1 MLAIATQCTE
11 SYTYAL
17 SAQMPLVVQA
27 LRYAGNPEACF
38 IMAGDKSK
46 KVKDAF
52 KDYED
57 HLKGAGVKCHP
68 VFLDGL
74 ADNKKANPHEKDSN
88 LVIARM
94 QNAAWN
100 KARSLGA
107 EQLWNLESDILPEP
121 KTLRTLMGVL
131 DMDPGWYD
139 AAIATYPNQG
149 FIGGRGTPVNWICPN
164 AYPEERNIPLT
175 LTAKLQAR
183 DRRIKYLKASG
194 ENATEKEK
202 DEWKELEKELRQAPP
217 KGTIWQRSAVRWRMR
232 GWLDEAYPG
241 IGLGSV
247 VPIEWMGV
255 GCTLMS
261 RRALDLAH
269 FIGYD
274 GGCTQDL
281 WMCWR
286 AWHPAGLRLA
296 ASTHALA
303 SHVKRIKI
311 PKVEAK
317 AAWPAYPSI
326 FGKPPIRAREEIKA
340 APERL
345 ETRIYYARH
354 ELNGECYGHLR
365 MEERVWDG
373 F

>member
-11 SYTYAL
+11 SYIYAL
-17 SAQMPLVVQA
+17 HAQMPLVVQA

-38 IMAGDKSK
+38 IMAGDRSK
-46 KVKDAF
+46 KVKAAFDDYADHF
-52 KDYED
+52 KDV
-57 HLKGAGVKCHP
+57 GVKCHGL
-68 VFLDGL
+68 FLDGL
-74 ADNKKANPHEKDSN
+74 TDNKAANPHEKASN
-88 LVIARM
+88 LVIAKM

-100 KARSLGA
+100 KARCLGA
-107 EQLWNLESDILPEP
+107 ERLWNLESDILPEP

-164 AYPEERNIPLT
+164 AYPEERNISKE
-175 LTAKLQAR
+175 LTAKVEAR
-183 DRRIKYLKASG
+183 DRRIKHLKACGDDPS
-194 ENATEKEK
+194 EK
-202 DEWKELEKELRQAPP
+202 DKEDWKELEKELRQAPP

-232 GWLDEAYPG
+232 GWLEEAYPG
-241 IGLGSV
+241 IGLGAV

-261 RRALDLAH
+261 RKALDLAH

-274 GGCTQDL
+274 GNCTQDL
-281 WMCWR
+281 WVCWR

-296 ASTHALA
+296 ASTHAVA
-303 SHVKRIKI
+303 SHVKRIKV
-311 PKVEAK
+311 PEVKAK
-317 AAWPAYPSI
+317 AAWPSYPGI
-326 FGKPPIRAREEIKA
+326 FGKPAIKGRAAIEAKA
-340 APERL
+340 EHI
-345 ETRIYYARH
+345 ETRIYNARH
-354 ELNGECYGHLR
+354 ELMGEYYGHLR